1 MNDDILK
8 IKAALLYVV
17 SAFEGVDILRTFKI
31 LYFAN
36 KEHLALYG
44 RPIIKDEFYA
54 LQNGPVPSKIYDAV
68 KLAQGKANAFQTD
81 EIKELANSII
91 AGGEDDLNYV
101 IYGKQAPDMDEL
113 SKSDV
118 VCLNKSI
125 AESKDLSFKQLSDKS
140 HDYAWDKAWKL
151 QPASKMDI
159 LDIARAAGVSD
170 EMSAY
175 IKEQSEIDAILS

>member
-8 IKAALLYVV
+8 MKAAFLYVV
-17 SAFEGVDILRTFKI
+17 SAFEGVDILRAFKI

-44 RPIIKDEFYA
+44 RPIIEDEFCA
-54 LQNGPVPSKIYDAV
+54 LPNGPVPSKIYDAV
-68 KLAQGKANAFQTD
+68 KLAQGKSRVFQTE
-81 EIKELANSII
+81 EIRELANSIST
-91 AGGEDDLNYV
+91 GGDDDLDYV

-125 AESKDLSFKQLSDKS
+125 EENKDLSFKQLSDKS
-140 HDYAWDKAWKL
+140 HDYAWDKAWKQ

-170 EMSAY
+170 EMSEY
-175 IKEQSEIDAILS
+175 IKEQSEINAILS